1 MPSRTRK
8 KPSQKPSRKRDS
20 FEGYQIVVR
29 WSEDDDCYLAYAP
42 ALPGCITHGAT
53 PEEAVRNGKEAVS
66 LWLQDARAHG
76 DSVPKPTHKY
86 SGKMSLRMP
95 ASLHQKIAEEAERQ
109 GVSINQWVLYKLA
122 G

>member
-1 MPSRTRK
+1 M
-8 KPSQKPSRKRDS
+8 
-20 FEGYQIVVR
+20 
-29 WSEDDDCYLAYAP
+29 A
-42 ALPGCITHGAT
+42 
-53 PEEAVRNGKEAVS
+53 

-76 DSVPKPTHKY
+76 DSIPKPTHQY

-95 ASLHQKIAEEAERQ
+95 ASLHRKIAEEAERQ